1 MTSKRWAWIAAT
13 AVLFAGIT
21 NAHAHLHLCFDGQD
35 APAAVH
41 LVDSDAHPLQAHHDH
56 DDDADHHERGL
67 AHDVD
72 GDHDDIDVDINSQ
85 ALSKA
90 SKHDHAAIDAPFV
103 GRLVIGARDSS
114 AQPRSTAPSEL
125 PAPPYLHPPLRG
137 PPR

>member
-21 NAHAHLHLCFDGQD
+21 NAHAHLHLCFDGQE
-35 APAAVH
+35 APASVH
-41 LVDSDAHPLQAHHDH
+41 LVDRDAHQPQAHHDH
-56 DDDADHHERGL
+56 DHEEQHE
-67 AHDVD
+67 HDVD

-103 GRLVIGARDSS
+103 GRLVLNARDSS
-114 AQPRSTAPSEL
+114 VQARATVANER